1 MIGHVFNIGFEVESL
16 LLYWSAAGRDA
27 ESGSRHGSRRRRQ
40 GEIVLR
46 TRARKAVRWRHGG
59 RVLVQVVMYPPGG
72 RTSSVTQVLTAEFLR
87 APRLRMAARRHA
99 ADDGVDRFAVT
110 LQVLPVGYHGRVFTN
125 FVQSKK
131 KDRKR
136 RVEMCV
142 QTIYHSQYNKKDL
155 SAATLSNVLL
165 MSGYWSRTALK
176 CSTDK
181 EKRLQ

>member
-1 MIGHVFNIGFEVESL
+1 MIGHVFNIGFEVKSL

-46 TRARKAVRWRHGG
+46 ARARKAVRWRHGG

-131 KDRKR
+131 KTEND
-136 RVEMCV
+136 
-142 QTIYHSQYNKKDL
+142 D
-155 SAATLSNVLL
+155 
-165 MSGYWSRTALK
+165 LK
-176 CSTDK
+176 CMS
-181 EKRLQ
+181 KRYTTASIKRKTFRLPRFPTFFS